1 MYNTDLPTRAELP
14 STGKLL
20 RSTLMAAVIAVALLI
35 TVVLPAEY
43 AIDPTGA
50 GRLLGLTEMGEIKTQ
65 LAEEAELDQANDQ
78 AMAQQASQPSASQGI
93 VSDRQSAPV
102 NDADAQTATS
112 EAEIAPQTANS
123 ASASDPVAPSLED
136 SDRVMTDASMALAE
150 ALATEE
156 AASQT
161 AQAEE
166 ASPWSDEVSFT
177 LTPGEGTE
185 YKLTMEE
192 GAVATFAWVSEG
204 GPVNFD
210 THGDGNGNSIS
221 YEKGRGVPEDEGEL
235 EAAFTGNH
243 GWFFRNRNDN
253 DVTVVLRVG
262 GDYGELK
269 RML

>member
-65 LAEEAELDQANDQ
+65 LAEETELDQANAQ
-78 AMAQQASQPSASQGI
+78 TSSQQAAQPAASPETA
-93 VSDRQSAPV
+93 SDRQPETAS
-102 NDADAQTATS
+102 DADSQTS
-112 EAEIAPQTANS
+112 NS
-123 ASASDPVAPSLED
+123 ASASDPVAPSPTEPE
-136 SDRVMTDASMALAE
+136 RVMTDPSVALVE
-150 ALATEE
+150 ALASVE
-156 AASQT
+156 AVSQT
-161 AQAEE
+161 VQAEE

-185 YKLTMEE
+185 YKLTMQE
-192 GAVATFAWVSEG
+192 GAVATFAWASEG

-221 YEKGRGVPEDEGEL
+221 YEKGRGVPDDEGEL

-253 DVTVVLRVG
+253 DVTIVLRVG
-262 GDYGELK
+262 GDYGELVK
-269 RML
+269 AL